1 MSPEE
6 DKWLKTHGFRRATK
20 FGTPEFDIYSTEK
33 YHVSAIEIR
42 ESLGIGRGSF
52 RDSVRR
58 GAVGPPDVSAPA
70 RKKATRPWK
79 LLWDTDAL
87 IHKLSE
93 QQQEVVEHSES
104 YTPDLVEEM
113 NHARLCVEVT
123 QLLSWLSE
131 REQLI
136 LRWRFGLSGERE
148 HTLDEV
154 GGKLGIAR
162 ERVRQLEARALSK
175 LRNTLPEELGAFY
188 HEVREHEKE
197 TEARDDKEKQERY
210 RKKQFYQEL
219 RAKPTVTRK
228 KPRKRPHRKPLPSR
242 DGRGKP
248 IRKEQ
253 KITVRDEWT
262 IPAGYPDRWWKRELG
277 RRRNELWVYGFK
289 ETERFCALLNSWRGE
304 FSLPNCTH
312 LYKALRKRRLNTIAV
327 LKQPTP
333 AETYLMLGSYEE
345 GSENGLLYGP
355 VSHDLM

>member
-1 MSPEE
+1 MSLEE

-197 TEARDDKEKQERY
+197 TEARADKEN
-210 RKKQFYQEL
+210 QEL
-219 RAKPTVTRK
+219 RVKPPVTRK
-228 KPRKRPHRKPLPSR
+228 KPRKRPRKRPRRKPLPSR
-242 DGRGKP
+242 DGYGKP

-277 RRRNELWVYGFK
+277 RRRNELWVFGFK
-289 ETERFCALLNSWRGE
+289 ETERFCSLLDSRLGD
-304 FSLPNCTH
+304 FSLPKCEH
-312 LYKALRKRRLNTIAV
+312 LYKALKKRRLNTISV
-327 LKQPTP
+327 LKQAVP

-345 GSENGLLYGP
+345 GPENGLLYGP

>member
-1 MSPEE
+1 MGKADRKRSIYLLRE
-6 DKWLKTHGFRRATK
+6 T
-20 FGTPEFDIYSTEK
+20 GTDIFATEK
-33 YHVSAIEIR
+33 RHVSSREIQ
-42 ESLGIGRGSF
+42 ESLGVGRGTL
-52 RDSVRR
+52 DTLVRR
-58 GAVGPPDVSAPA
+58 GVLDPPDVSAPA
-70 RKKATRPWK
+70 REKGKRPWR

-87 IHKLSE
+87 LHKLSA
-93 QQQEVVEHSES
+93 QQQEVVEHSKS

-123 QLLSWLSE
+123 QLLSSLSD

-136 LRWRFGLSGERE
+136 LRLSYGLGGEDE
-148 HTLDEV
+148 HTLDQV
-154 GGKLGIAR
+154 GQSLGISR
-162 ERVRQLEARALSK
+162 ERVRQLEARALK
-175 LRNTLPEELGAFY
+175 RLRDTLPEERGAFY
-188 HEVREHEKE
+188 HEVQEHKKE
-197 TEARDDKEKQERY
+197 TEARDDNEKQERY

-219 RAKPTVTRK
+219 RTKPTVTRK
-228 KPRKRPHRKPLPSR
+228 KPHKRPHRKPLPSR

-262 IPAGYPDRWWKRELG
+262 IPAGYPDRGWKRELG
-277 RRRNELWVYGFK
+277 RKRNELWVYGFK

-355 VSHDLM
+355 VSHDLL